1 MCVYVGLKIECIPL
15 NKGVCFIDSGSEC
28 TYHLGVLMM
37 RVFARMLSGLY
48 VYLLYVY
55 VCVCVCVCLGV
66 GLIDLRSAT
75 QVLAAGG

>member
-1 MCVYVGLKIECIPL
+1 MTTNEFDKIPVGKRYTSKNSALTAMIP
-15 NKGVCFIDSGSEC
+15 
-28 TYHLGVLMM
+28 HLSNCDGLHLL
-37 RVFARMLSGLY
+37 LSGLY